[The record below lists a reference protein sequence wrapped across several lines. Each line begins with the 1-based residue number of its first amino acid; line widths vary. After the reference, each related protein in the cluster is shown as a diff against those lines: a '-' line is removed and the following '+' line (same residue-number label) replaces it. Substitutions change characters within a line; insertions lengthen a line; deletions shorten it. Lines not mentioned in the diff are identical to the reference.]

1 MPANITQALLDPIA
15 RRRQRSRLHARL
27 AACWFI
33 AAALG
38 AALWLVYRWSGWALP
53 FSFGIVLVAAIIGA
67 VAAFVFQ
74 QKQRTT
80 ARDIAREIEQ
90 KHPELNALVQ
100 SAVEQEPDPATGELN
115 FLQRRVIDRAA
126 AVLREQDWVRR
137 SMKHLSLARA
147 ANQAGA
153 LVLLASLMSLTGVKP
168 AASTASNQPRQV
180 VRNLEVLPGDTEI
193 EKGST
198 LVVMAKFPG
207 AGPAE
212 ATLITLPAGGEAR
225 RLPMNRTLDDPT
237 FGAQVPNVT
246 ADLLYR
252 VEHPGGESRDFKAT
266 VFEYPRLVRADASLR
281 YPAYTGLEPKTIEDT
296 RRINSVEGTELDYKL
311 TLNKAVASAR
321 LWNTNGVELPLTTD
335 PGSSNVLR
343 LATTLVE
350 SGRYFL
356 TLVDAA
362 GRSNR
367 IPEDLSIVV
376 VPNKE
381 PQLKFVSPRGDQR
394 FSPLEEVR
402 VQAEVTDDFGLLRHG
417 FAYSVNG
424 GETREVELGG
434 RAPRFEK
441 QTGEHLLMLEAL
453 GVKTDDLIAY
463 YLWAEDYGPDGQPRR
478 AEGDIFFG
486 DIRPLDEIY
495 RQGQQGDAS
504 SGQQQQQQQGGSPS
518 ADLLELQKDII
529 SATWNV
535 KRTETATK
543 PSRGYK
549 DNVQVIQESQDEAL
563 AKAEEVG
570 GQLRDARMQLHL
582 QQATEAMTRA
592 SKELA
597 NATKDVSLAPLPG
610 ALSAEQQAYQHLLR
624 LQAREFQVAR
634 QQGGGGGGGQRNQ
647 QQMDQLDLAEE
658 DNRYANERT
667 AQSQQTPE
675 QREDLQVLSRLK
687 DLARRQSDLN
697 ERLKELQT
705 ELLAAQTEQ
714 EKEELRRELKRLQEQ
729 QQQLLSEVD
738 ELNQRMSTEQNQS
751 RMAEAQQQLEQ
762 TRETMRN
769 ASEQL
774 EQEQASSAL
783 AAGTRAQQDLESMRD
798 DFRERTS
805 NQFSE
810 QMRELRDEAREL
822 ARQENELQRQF
833 EALNSDTQK
842 SLSDSPL
849 KEALANSLAEQRDRL
864 TNVLQ
869 NVRRVS
875 EEAEIAEPLL
885 SRQLYDT
892 YRDVQGSQ
900 ETRNALPNQLRQIY
914 DSLRNDS
921 TSDLEN
927 TYQVSRELVD
937 KGFAPWAQEVEKLA
951 QNRIERISK
960 DIQEAAESILG
971 DDLQALRAAE
981 RELER
986 LNEQLNRD
994 LAANS
999 PTSQSGQ
1006 PGEASTGGQQPGERA
1021 DQNQPGQEPGT
1032 GDRQQP
1038 GERQL
1043 AQAADQPGAAGQSNQ
1058 PGQQPGQGGQPG
1070 AEPQPGGAPGQGQ
1083 QPGQQ
1088 PGQGSGQASNQ
1099 PGQQPGGQGGQG
1111 EGQQPGQG
1119 EGQGQGQS
1127 SSLAQGQQPGQ
1138 QGQGGGQGGSRQ
1150 GGQGGGSGGGSNY
1163 SLARGGGNGGEDG
1176 GGAREAEEA
1185 PGIFTGEG
1193 YVDWADG
1200 LRNVEEMI
1208 DDPELRQQV
1217 STIRDRA
1224 REVRLDARRHSK
1236 PPQWDL
1242 VQAEIQQPMNA
1253 VRDRLR
1259 EELARRQSPDNLIAI
1274 DRDPVPSRYSELVR
1288 RYYERLGSD

>member
-15 RRRQRSRLHARL
+15 RRRERSRLHGRL
-27 AACWFI
+27 AAGWF
-33 AAALG
+33 AAGALG
-38 AALWLVYRWSGWALP
+38 AVLWLVHRWSGWAPP
-53 FSFGIVLVAAIIGA
+53 FSAGIVLVAAIIGA
-67 VAAFVFQ
+67 VTAFVFQ
-74 QKQRTT
+74 QKRRTT

-90 KHPELNALVQ
+90 QHPELNALVQ
-100 SAVEQEPDPATGELN
+100 SAVEQEPDPDTGELN

-137 SMKHLSLARA
+137 SMRRLSLARA

-153 LVLLASLMSLTGVKP
+153 LVLLAALLSLSGVRP
-168 AASTASNQPRQV
+168 APSTASNPTRQF

-212 ATLITLPAGGEAR
+212 ATLITLPAGGETR

-237 FGAQVPNVT
+237 FGAQVANVT

-281 YPAYTGLEPKTIEDT
+281 YPAYTGLEAKTIEDT
-296 RRINSVEGTELDYKL
+296 RRINSVEGTQLAYKL
-311 TLNKAVASAR
+311 TLNKPVASAR
-321 LWNTNGVELPLTTD
+321 LWSTNGLELPLTTD
-335 PGSSNVLR
+335 PASSNVLH
-343 LATTLVE
+343 LSTTLLE

-356 TLVDAA
+356 TLVDGA

-367 IPEDLSIVV
+367 IPEDLNIVV

-381 PQLKFVSPRGDQR
+381 PQMKFVSPRGDQR

-402 VQAEVTDDFGLLRHG
+402 VQAEVTDDFGLLRYG
-417 FAYSVNG
+417 FAYSLNG
-424 GETREVELGG
+424 GEAKDVELGG

-441 QTGEHLLMLEAL
+441 QTGEHLLMLETL

-478 AEGDIFFG
+478 VEGDIFFG

-504 SGQQQQQQQGGSPS
+504 GGQQQQQGGSPS

-529 SATWNV
+529 AATWNV
-535 KRTETATK
+535 KRTETASK

-549 DNVQVIQESQDEAL
+549 DNVRVIQESQDEAL

-582 QQATEAMTRA
+582 RQATEAMTRA
-592 SKELA
+592 SQELA

-634 QQGGGGGGGQRNQ
+634 QRGGGGGGGQRNQ
-647 QQMDQLDLAEE
+647 QQMDQLELAEE

-687 DLARRQSDLN
+687 DLARRQNDLN

-729 QQQLLSEVD
+729 QQQLLGEVD

-751 RMAEAQQQLEQ
+751 RMAEARQQLEQ

-769 ASEQL
+769 AAEQL
-774 EQEQASSAL
+774 ADEQASSAL
-783 AAGTRAQQDLESMRD
+783 AAGTRAQQDLEGMRD
-798 DFRERTS
+798 DFRQRTS

-822 ARQENELQRQF
+822 ARRENELQRQF
-833 EALNSDTQK
+833 EALNNDSQK

-849 KEALANSLAEQRDRL
+849 KDALANSLSEQRERL

-875 EEAEIAEPLL
+875 EESEIAEPLL
-885 SRQLYDT
+885 SRRLYET
-892 YRDVQGSQ
+892 YRDIQGSQ
-900 ETRNALPNQLRQIY
+900 ETRNALPTQLRQIY

-951 QNRIERISK
+951 QSRIERLSN
-960 DIQEAAESILG
+960 DIQKAAESILG

-981 RELER
+981 REMER

-999 PTSQSGQ
+999 PASQSGQ
-1006 PGEASTGGQQPGERA
+1006 PGEASADGQQPGNRSV
-1021 DQNQPGQEPGT
+1021 QTQPGQEPGT
-1032 GDRQQP
+1032 GDGQQP

-1043 AQAADQPGAAGQSNQ
+1043 ARAGNQPGAPGQSNQ
-1058 PGQQPGQGGQPG
+1058 PGQQPGQGTQPGEAGQP
-1070 AEPQPGGAPGQGQ
+1070 ESTPGQGQ

-1088 PGQGSGQASNQ
+1088 PGPGSGQASSQ
-1099 PGQQPGGQGGQG
+1099 PGQQPGGQGQG

-1119 EGQGQGQS
+1119 EGQGQGQGQS
-1127 SSLAQGQQPGQ
+1127 SSLAQGQPGQ
-1138 QGQGGGQGGSRQ
+1138 QPRPGGGQGGSRQ
-1150 GGQGGGSGGGSNY
+1150 GGQGDGGGSNY
-1163 SLARGGGNGGEDG
+1163 SLARGGGSGGDTG
-1176 GGAREAEEA
+1176 GGARREPEA

-1224 REVRLDARRHSK
+1224 REVRLEARRHDK
-1236 PPQWDL
+1236 PPQWEL
-1242 VQAEIQQPMNA
+1242 VQAQIQQPMQA
-1253 VRDRLR
+1253 VRNRLR

>member
-15 RRRQRSRLHARL
+15 QRRERSRLHARL
-27 AACWFI
+27 AAGWCT

-38 AALWLVYRWSGWALP
+38 AVLWLVHRWSGWALP
-53 FSFGIVLVAAIIGA
+53 FSAGIVLVAAIIGA
-67 VAAFVFQ
+67 VTAFIFQ
-74 QKQRTT
+74 HKQRAT

-100 SAVEQEPDPATGELN
+100 SAVEQEPDPDTGELN

-137 SMKHLSLARA
+137 SLKHLSLARA

-153 LVLLASLMSLTGVKP
+153 LVLLAALLAVADIKP
-168 AASTASNQPRQV
+168 AKSTATTQTARQV

-193 EKGST
+193 EKGAT

-207 AGPAE
+207 SGPAE
-212 ATLITLPAGGEAR
+212 ATLITLPAGGATR

-252 VEHPGGESRDFKAT
+252 VAHPGGESRDFKAT

-281 YPAYTGLEPKTIEDT
+281 YPAYTGLEAKTIEDT

-311 TLNKAVASAR
+311 SLNKAVASAR
-321 LWNTNGVELPLTTD
+321 LWSTNGTELPLTTD

-381 PQLKFVSPRGDQR
+381 PQMKFVSPRGDQR

-402 VQAEVTDDFGLLRHG
+402 IQAEVTDDFGLLRHG
-417 FAYSVNG
+417 FAYSLNG

-478 AEGDIFFG
+478 VEGDIFFG

-504 SGQQQQQQQGGSPS
+504 SGQQQQQQGGSPS

-535 KRTETATK
+535 KRTETASK

-549 DNVQVIQESQDEAL
+549 DNVQVIRESQDEAL

-634 QQGGGGGGGQRNQ
+634 QRGGGGGGGQRNQ
-647 QQMDQLDLAEE
+647 QQMDQLDLADE

-705 ELLAAQTEQ
+705 ELLAARTEQ

-774 EQEQASSAL
+774 QQEQASSAL
-783 AAGTRAQQDLESMRD
+783 AAGTRAQRDLESMRD

-833 EALNSDTQK
+833 EALNNDTQK

-849 KEALANSLAEQRDRL
+849 KNALANSLAEQRDRL

-885 SRQLYDT
+885 SRRLYDT
-892 YRDVQGSQ
+892 YRDIQASQ
-900 ETRNALPNQLRQIY
+900 ETRNALPAQLRQIY
-914 DSLRNDS
+914 DSLRNNS

-951 QNRIERISK
+951 QNRVERLSN
-960 DIQEAAESILG
+960 DIQKAAESILG

-981 RELER
+981 REMER
-986 LNEQLNRD
+986 LNEQLGRD

-1006 PGEASTGGQQPGERA
+1006 PGEAPSGGQQPGERA
-1021 DQNQPGQEPGT
+1021 NQNQPGQEPGT
-1032 GDRQQP
+1032 GDGQQP

-1043 AQAADQPGAAGQSNQ
+1043 ARAGDQPGASGQSNQ
-1058 PGQQPGQGGQPG
+1058 PGQQPGQGGQTG
-1070 AEPQPGGAPGQGQ
+1070 EAGQPGSTPGQGQ

-1088 PGQGSGQASNQ
+1088 PGSGQASSQ

-1138 QGQGGGQGGSRQ
+1138 QGQGSSRQ
-1150 GGQGGGSGGGSNY
+1150 GGQSGGSGGSSY
-1163 SLARGGGNGGEDG
+1163 SLARGGGSGGDTG
-1176 GGAREAEEA
+1176 GGARRGEEA

-1224 REVRLDARRHSK
+1224 REVRLEARRHDK
-1236 PPQWDL
+1236 PPQWEL
-1242 VQAEIQQPMNA
+1242 VQAQIQQPMQA
-1253 VRDRLR
+1253 VRNRLR